1 MSHTLL
7 INIARVI
14 SILGLGLLTF
24 SAIGGTLLAS
34 RTAQKI
40 KFLKG
45 QTFKYHRAL
54 SITGTVLLLLH
65 PVPLWLASKTTGIT
79 LASIFVP
86 FLAYIASVPNAGP
99 GGPCITPAT
108 PSSPWDWCT
117 PSPSRTTS
125 ARARTSTSSI
135 SRRFCFTW
143 PP

>member
-7 INIARVI
+7 INLARVI

-45 QTFKYHRAL
+45 QTFKYHRTL
-54 SITGTVLLLLH
+54 SIIGAVLLLLH
-65 PVPLWLASKTTGIT
+65 PIPLWLASKTTGVT

-86 FLAYIASVPNAGP
+86 FLANKQSLWVAFGTLAMYAMIAVTATSIYIKR
-99 GGPCITPAT
+99 IKR
-108 PSSPWDWCT
+108 
-117 PSPSRTTS
+117 RT
-125 ARARTSTSSI
+125 
-135 SRRFCFTW
+135 
-143 PP
+143 